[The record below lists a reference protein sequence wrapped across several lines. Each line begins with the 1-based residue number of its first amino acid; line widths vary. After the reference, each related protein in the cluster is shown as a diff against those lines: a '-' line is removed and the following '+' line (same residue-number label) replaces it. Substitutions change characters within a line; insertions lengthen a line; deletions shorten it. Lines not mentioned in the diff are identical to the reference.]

1 MQEHMP
7 NENMPVPERKKC
19 LSPRLP
25 RLRLRLR
32 TFSSPQPFFHNG
44 ACSAT
49 EGLAVINAL

>member
-7 NENMPVPERKKC
+7 KENMPVPEREKC
-19 LSPRLP
+19 LSPRL